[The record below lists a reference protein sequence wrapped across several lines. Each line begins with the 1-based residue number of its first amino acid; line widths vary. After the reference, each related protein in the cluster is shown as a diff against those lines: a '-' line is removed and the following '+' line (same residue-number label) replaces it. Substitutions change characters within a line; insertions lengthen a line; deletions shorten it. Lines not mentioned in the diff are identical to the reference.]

1 MAISENGEN
10 SVGFIATLVK
20 PNNKRPRVKNL
31 FKTMAIIS
39 FGHSGWVQF
48 FKGHGESW
56 KLQI

>member
-1 MAISENGEN
+1 MDISENGKN

-20 PNNKRPRVKNL
+20 PTNKRPRVKKL
-31 FKTMAIIS
+31 FKTMAILS
-39 FGHSGWVQF
+39 LGHSGWVQF